1 MLRVRRSWLLRYG
14 VAVVAVTLALLLKL
28 LLAPLLETESP
39 FLLFFAAVMISTWY
53 GGRGP
58 GLLAI
63 ALATLVSDYFFLSP
77 LYSLFEHSL
86 GQSLRLGLF
95 VLEGGLISWLVAAL
109 QTAKRQA
116 EVSTLETQRHLETLR
131 QSEARFGSIAQSNL
145 IGIFFADL
153 RGNIT
158 KANDTFLKTVGYT
171 QEDLLAGNLHWS
183 DMTPPEYLPQDEQ
196 AIAEL
201 RESGVCI
208 PFEKEYIRK
217 DGSRVPILLG
227 AAFLEGS
234 QHDCVCFALDITQ
247 GQQAEEALRESEA
260 RFRVMADTAPVLIWM
275 AGPDKLCDYFNQT
288 WLDFTGRTP
297 EQEFGSGW
305 LEGIHPEDLQQ
316 FWQTYI
322 NAFDAHRT
330 FTMEYRL
337 RRFDGEYRWILD
349 TGVPRFVPDGGFVGY
364 IGSAIDI
371 TERKQ
376 AEQEREEFLTR
387 EQAARTEA
395 ETANRMK
402 DEFLATLSHELRTP
416 LNAMLGWTQLLR
428 TRKLDQVT
436 YARAL
441 ETVDRNTRS
450 LASLIEDVLDVSRI
464 IRGQLRLNVR
474 PVQLVSVVE
483 AAIDAVCPAAEA
495 KAIRL
500 QSVLDPATGP
510 VAGDSDRLQQ
520 IVWNLLSNAIKFTPK
535 EGRVQV
541 LLEQINSHVELTVSD
556 TGKGISAEFLP
567 YVFERFRQADST
579 TTRTH
584 SGLGLGLAIVRHLV
598 ELHGGTV
605 HAESSG
611 EGQGAMFIV
620 KLPLMPVRLD
630 TSDSERVHPKAG
642 HGVPFENLPVLSGL
656 RVLVVDDEAD
666 AREFITTVL
675 EQCGA
680 AVTAIASAKEA
691 LEALTRSKLD
701 VLVSDIGMPG
711 EDGYALISKVRSL
724 APEQGGRIP
733 AAALTAYAREEDRT
747 QALLAGF
754 QLHASKPVS
763 PAELAAVVA
772 NLAGRTRNG

>member
-1 MLRVRRSWLLRYG
+1 MLRVRRSWLSRYS
-14 VAVVAVTLALLLKL
+14 VAVLAVVLVLLLKL
-28 LLAPLLETESP
+28 LLAPLLDVESP
-39 FLLFFAAVMISTWY
+39 FLLFFAAVMVSTWY
-53 GGRGP
+53 GGKGP

-63 ALATLVSDYFFLSP
+63 ALAALTSDYFFLSP
-77 LYSLFEHSL
+77 LYSLFGHSL
-86 GQSLRLGLF
+86 GQSIRLGLF
-95 VLEGGLISWLVAAL
+95 IVEGVLINLVISAL
-109 QTAKRQA
+109 HTAKRRA
-116 EVSTLETQRHLETLR
+116 EISTLESQRYLETLR

-153 RGNIT
+153 SGPIT
-158 KANDTFLKTVGYT
+158 KANDTFLETLGYT
-171 QEDLLAGNLHWS
+171 QEDLLAGRLRWA
-183 DMTPPEYLPQDEQ
+183 DMTPPEYLFQDQ
-196 AIAEL
+196 RAITEL
-201 RESGVCI
+201 RKSGVCI
-208 PFEKEYIRK
+208 PFEKEYIHK
-217 DGSRVPILLG
+217 DGSRVPVLLG

-234 QHDCVCFALDITQ
+234 RQDCVCFALDITQ
-247 GQQAEEALRESEA
+247 RKQVEAALRESEE
-260 RFRVMADTAPVLIWM
+260 RFRVMADTAPVMIWM
-275 AGPDKLCDYFNQT
+275 SGPDKLYDYFNQP
-288 WLDFTGRTP
+288 WLNFTGRTL
-297 EQEFGSGW
+297 EQEISSGW

-316 FWQTYI
+316 FWQTYV
-322 NAFDAHRT
+322 NAFDAHQE
-330 FTMEYRL
+330 FTTEYRL
-337 RRFDGEYRWILD
+337 RQFDGGYRWVLD
-349 TGVPRFVPDGGFVGY
+349 TGIPRFTVDNSFIGY
-364 IGSAIDI
+364 IGSCIDI

-376 AEQEREEFLTR
+376 AEQEREQFLAR

-428 TRKLDQVT
+428 TRKLDEVT

-474 PVQLVSVVE
+474 PVQLVSVIE
-483 AAIDAVCPAAEA
+483 AAIDSARPAAEA
-495 KAIRL
+495 KIIRL
-500 QSVLDPATGP
+500 QPVLDPATGP

-535 EGRVQV
+535 QGRVQV
-541 LLEQINSHVELTVSD
+541 LLEQINSHVEITVSD

-605 HAESSG
+605 HAESLG

-620 KLPLMPVRLD
+620 KLPLMPVRLSS
-630 TSDSERVHPKAG
+630 SDPERVHPRAG
-642 HGVPFENLPVLSGL
+642 SGVPFGDLPSLDGL
-656 RVLVVDDEAD
+656 QVLVVDDEAD
-666 AREFITTVL
+666 AREFITAVL

-691 LEALTRSKLD
+691 LEVIEPKLD
-701 VLVSDIGMPG
+701 VLVSDIGMPE
-711 EDGYALISKVRSL
+711 EDGYALINQVRSL
-724 APEQGGRIP
+724 TPEQGGRIP

-747 QALLAGF
+747 KALLAGF
-754 QLHASKPVS
+754 QLHVSKPVS

-772 NLAGRTRNG
+772 NLAGRTGKS